1 MSACGDQGREPRYT
15 FHHLPQKGFPALESR
30 NTRDLLLKWSI
41 DGRITVQAFS
51 FDQNFKGYQ
60 RDDFIMVDMNFTNY
74 NFLNHPDVNS
84 NLKLLSSSGQW
95 TTLDIN
101 VRKIEVKN
109 LLCTQVSMSFFD
121 RLYCEGVVRENG
133 NIVKCY
139 DEYHDDILIAD
150 ELRKV
155 LLLEDSDHYD
165 LFSHSDRE
173 EFLFCL
179 FKHLCIGGAL
189 CQYEDDLGPYLETTK
204 ALYKELVSVQK
215 DPETKEIN
223 IISTVFKVWAYD
235 AHGLCYPSSSRHE
248 QNFAYLIVNPLKRH
262 IYVLYHSFGGA
273 LFCN

>member
-1 MSACGDQGREPRYT
+1 MSSFGDGETQPRRT
-15 FHHLPQKGFPALESR
+15 FHLLPQKSFPALESR
-30 NTRDLLLKWSI
+30 GVRDSLLKWSM

-60 RDDFIMVDMNFTNY
+60 RDDFLMDF
-74 NFLNHPDVNS
+74 FNHSDVNN

-95 TTLDIN
+95 TTLGTN
-101 VRKIEVKN
+101 VRKVEVQN
-109 LLCTQVSMSFFD
+109 ILCTQVSMSFFD
-121 RLYCEGVVRENG
+121 RLYCDGVVRENG
-133 NIVKCY
+133 NIVKCF
-139 DEYHDDILIAD
+139 DEYHEDILIAD

-165 LFSHSDRE
+165 LFSQSDRD

-189 CQYEDDLGPYLETTK
+189 CQYEDELGPYLETTK
-204 ALYKELVSVQK
+204 ALYKDLVSVQK
-215 DPETKEIN
+215 GPETKEIK
-223 IISTVFKVWAYD
+223 IISTVFKVWAHD
-235 AHGLCYPSSSRHE
+235 AHGLCYPSSNRHE